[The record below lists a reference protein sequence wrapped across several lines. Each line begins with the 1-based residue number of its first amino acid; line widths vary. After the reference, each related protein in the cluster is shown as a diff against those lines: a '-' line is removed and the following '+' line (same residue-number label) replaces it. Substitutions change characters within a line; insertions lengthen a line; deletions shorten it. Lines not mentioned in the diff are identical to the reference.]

1 MNEPY
6 CNKLINYGLIL
17 RYITTVL
24 FLLYLYLFFNKF
36 IKKYIFLILPIALTI
51 IDKVDEL
58 GIQSALILQYLNID
72 KNKTYVKCATHFYY
86 QHLDKICD
94 SISYIL
100 TFLFLSIYF
109 KPDIILLCFI
119 IYRIIGVVLFCLTRN
134 SSWLVP
140 FFDFIKEYLL
150 YIFIF
155 NKNYS
160 YMPIFIFFKICFEF
174 VFHTIYLNS
183 NYKSN

>member
-1 MNEPY
+1 MKD
-6 CNKLINYGLIL
+6 CIKFINYGLIL

-24 FLLYLYLFFNKF
+24 FLLCLYLFFNKF
-36 IKKYIFLILPIALTI
+36 IKIYIFLILPIALTLL
-51 IDKVDEL
+51 DKSDEL
-58 GIQSALILQYLNID
+58 GIQYFNID
-72 KNKTYVKCATHFYY
+72 KNTYIHCAKLFYY

-100 TFLFLSIYF
+100 TFVFLCMVF
-109 KPDIILLCFI
+109 KPDMILLFFI
-119 IYRIIGVVLFCLTRN
+119 IYRIIGVILFCLTRD

-140 FFDFIKEYLL
+140 FFDFIKEYFL

-160 YMPIFIFFKICFEF
+160 YMPIFIFLKICFEYA
-174 VFHTIYLNS
+174 FHTLYLNS
-183 NYKSN
+183 NYKLDKNI